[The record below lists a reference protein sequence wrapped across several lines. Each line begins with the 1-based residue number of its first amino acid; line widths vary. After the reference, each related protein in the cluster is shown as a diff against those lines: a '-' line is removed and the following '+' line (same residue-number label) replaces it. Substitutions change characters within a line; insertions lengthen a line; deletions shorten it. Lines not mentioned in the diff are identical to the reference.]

1 MPYSMTLISHL
12 LLLHYTIPSHVH
24 YRSLWGVT
32 HAFPQVKERAVSTLH
47 ALVRGNNAHV
57 NALAAQPDAAT
68 SLMALLSAYGPNW
81 YRCKADAH
89 CLLNLLDRAKAAAD
103 ASGSGSGAEGA
114 LDAPVMVERPDA
126 LA

>member
-1 MPYSMTLISHL
+1 
-12 LLLHYTIPSHVH
+12 
-24 YRSLWGVT
+24 
-32 HAFPQVKERAVSTLH
+32 VKERAVSTLH

-57 NALAAQPDAAT
+57 NVLAAQPDAAT

-103 ASGSGSGAEGA
+103 ASAASGSGSGAEGA